1 MHNYAIVL
9 RTIMPYSYDQLQN
22 ILQPELCPLAFVDLA
37 QFDANLDALGNEL
50 HASGKKIRLGT
61 KSVRVPALI
70 QRALERKFV
79 SGLLIFHPNEVRYFR
94 EKSEVKDFLLAY
106 PVASISDA
114 RILAENAHEDPSAKI
129 TVMVDAIEHLEL
141 LETVAREL
149 DTLLYV
155 CIEVSMAASFLG
167 QYAGVMR
174 SPLETPA
181 QVIGIAQVIQKY
193 PHLKFRGIMG
203 YEAQNASIGDDSFLM
218 RKMKAHSRE
227 IVNARRDQVVN
238 ALKNAGFPCEI
249 VNGGGSGCFQDT
261 AAESTTT
268 EIGVGSALFKSHIFD
283 SIDSMKIFNPSLFM
297 ALRVVRRPRP
307 NVITVFSGGYICS
320 GSNRPPKVV
329 APASV
334 QPTKR
339 EGWGEVQTPFTFDNV
354 HHDIKL
360 GDLIICRFA
369 KAGEPLERFHEILA
383 IKDGKIVERYPTY
396 RGVGIWA
403 G

>member
-1 MHNYAIVL
+1 
-9 RTIMPYSYDQLQN
+9 MPYSYDQLQD
-22 ILQPELCPLAFVDLA
+22 ILRPELCPLAFVDLA
-37 QFDANLDALGNEL
+37 QFDANLDALGKAL
-50 HASGKKIRLGT
+50 QPTGKKIRLGT
-61 KSVRVPALI
+61 KSVRVPALVK
-70 QRALERKFV
+70 RALERDFV
-79 SGLLIFHPNEVRYFR
+79 NGLLIFHPNEVRYFR
-94 EKSEVKDFLLAY
+94 EKYDVRDFLLAY
-106 PVASISDA
+106 PIMSSNDA
-114 RILAENAHEDPSAKI
+114 RILAGDAHDDPNAKI
-129 TVMVDAIEHLEL
+129 TVMVDAVEHLEL
-141 LETVAREL
+141 LEAAARVI
-149 DTLLYV
+149 DSTLHV

-181 QVIGIAQVIQKY
+181 QVVALAQAIQKY
-193 PHLKFRGIMG
+193 PHLQFRGIMG

-227 IVNARRDQVVN
+227 VVDIRRDQVVS

-261 AAESTTT
+261 AAEATST
-268 EIGVGSALFKSHIFD
+268 EIGVGSALFKSYIFD
-283 SIDSMKIFNPSLFM
+283 SINSMKIFNPSLFM

-307 NVITVFSGGYICS
+307 NVVTAFSGGYICS

-329 APASV
+329 APAGV

-339 EGWGEVQTPFTFDNV
+339 EGWGEVQTPFNFNPQR
-354 HHDIKL
+354 HDIKL

-369 KAGEPLERFHEILA
+369 KAGEPLERINEVLA
-383 IKDGKIVERYPTY
+383 ISDGRIIERYPTY
-396 RGVGIWA
+396 RGVGLWA